1 MVHEILFR
9 KPPGKITSIPNWMA
23 VFCMEAIY
31 SIPNG
36 LRMMNK
42 PSIATSLLALAAACL
57 VGFGLSAKADVA
69 VTGDQPRHVEIPVD
83 YGALGSES
91 SNAAMACWQEGKEI
105 FSVED
110 YNTVLLGGL
119 AGESAITLKSNDD
132 GAQTLAISL
141 ENGLCVVT
149 IEP

>member
-1 MVHEILFR
+1 MVQKILFR
-9 KPPGKITSIPNWMA
+9 KPPSNAVSIPNRMNGY
-23 VFCMEAIY
+23 CMEAIY

-42 PSIATSLLALAAACL
+42 PRISALPPALAVACSAVL
-57 VGFGLSAKADVA
+57 ALSAKADVT

-83 YGALGSES
+83 YGALGSET
-91 SNAAMACWQEGKEI
+91 SNAAMQCWQEGKEI
-105 FSVED
+105 FSAED

-119 AGESAITLKSNDD
+119 AGETAITLKSNQD

-141 ENGLCVVT
+141 EDGLCFVT